1 MKTGKGFGLFCA
13 LTALLVIAS
22 TVFGALNFINLK
34 KMIETKDDEND
45 FAREDGITIA
55 EEYRIESTLP
65 ISDAYISG
73 DTSGL
78 DDRQKETLDMA
89 EDVIK
94 SEIGND
100 MTDYEK
106 ELAIY
111 KYLTVN
117 MNNDTGLLTVIPTS
131 HADSDN
137 PYGVLKNRNA
147 VCVGYATTFRLFMQ
161 MMGID
166 CKVVHSTDL
175 THTWDLVKIGGD
187 WYHVDCYMDPDSGNL
202 KSFNMDDTLCSQS
215 HDWDNSFFPA
225 ATGTEYNPL
234 IKSAEKINSVY
245 DIPEWFRKHV
255 DDKDRYFSGKF
266 ATMKDEDESV
276 ASYITDGITNGLSW
290 TDDSSPDY
298 YESMWTQDSDGNYI
312 LCVFYTE
319 ADDGFDLSDEQKEK
333 AQEAIYE
340 YFPDISL
347 DDCEND
353 YEISTFVY
361 DGQEAKG

>member
-1 MKTGKGFGLFCA
+1 MKLGKGFRFFCA

-22 TVFGALNFINLK
+22 VVFGVLNFIGLRKMAEAKEDEENLSK
-34 KMIETKDDEND
+34 
-45 FAREDGITIA
+45 EDGITIA
-55 EEYRIESTLP
+55 EEFTVESTLP
-65 ISDAYISG
+65 VSEAYISG
-73 DTSGL
+73 DTSRL
-78 DDRQKETLDMA
+78 DDRQKETLEMA
-89 EDVIK
+89 EKVIK
-94 SEIGND
+94 SEIKSD
-100 MTDYEK
+100 MTDYDK

-187 WYHVDCYMDPDSGNL
+187 WYHVDCYMDSGSGNL

-215 HDWDNSFFPA
+215 HDWDNEFFPA

-234 IKSAEKINSVY
+234 IKNAESVASVY
-245 DIPEWFRKHV
+245 DIPKWFKEHI
-255 DDKDRYFSGKF
+255 DSEDKSFSGKF
-266 ATMKDEDESV
+266 KNMKEQDENV
-276 ASYITDGITNGLSW
+276 ARYITDGIVSGISW
-290 TDDSSPDY
+290 TDDSSDY
-298 YESMWTQDSDGNYI
+298 YESVWTMDSDGNYI
-312 LCVFYTE
+312 LCVFFNRDNSE
-319 ADDGFDLSDEQKEK
+319 AELPDEQKEK
-333 AQEAIYE
+333 ANEAIYE

-347 DDCEND
+347 EGDGDD
-353 YEISTFVY
+353 YETDTSVY
-361 DGQEAKG
+361 DGEEVYG